1 MEDNK
6 LDFDPETED
15 SLSQRKEIL
24 RLMIILCDIKSP
36 SYVVS
41 LFVPFCTNDHYSL
54 SKFLTYYSLPPLAI
68 YGKLGGVS
76 LTSVPVSVLSG

>member
-15 SLSQRKEIL
+15 SLAQRKEIL

-41 LFVPFCTNDHYSL
+41 L
-54 SKFLTYYSLPPLAI
+54 
-68 YGKLGGVS
+68 
-76 LTSVPVSVLSG
+76 